1 MREEER
7 NESGGKEEGVREERR
22 ECGGKEGMKV
32 EGRRKEREGGKEG
45 GMDGM

>member
-22 ECGGKEGMKV
+22 ECGGKEGIKV
-32 EGRRKEREGGKEG
+32 EGRRKERDEERREG
-45 GMDGM
+45 